1 MCFKMGSFGTSN
13 WITRWVQ
20 GWKFKTHS
28 FFPPPLQGGLSMA
41 SWSLLLQLLKTRHT
55 HVQKKKCKPAFQT
68 QTPVPSPGSRRG
80 GWWPQPFCCFNRHS
94 RQDPWLQEEEG
105 GGWQQDRLAGWLW
118 NPAWQPDSPSPSRHL
133 AARSPALPLHRWN
146 SQPSKSVGSTSVDQ
160 PPMDWKYLEK
170 KITLL
175 LTHAM

>member
-1 MCFKMGSFGTSN
+1 MGSFGTSN

-80 GWWPQPFCCFNRHS
+80 GWWPQPFCCFYRHS

-105 GGWQQDRLAGWLW
+105 GADSRTGWL
-118 NPAWQPDSPSPSRHL
+118 ADCEILHDSL
-133 AARSPALPLHRWN
+133 TVPLHLDIWLHAPQLSLSTAETVSPPN
-146 SQPSKSVGSTSVDQ
+146 QWVPHPWTNHPWTENIWKKKSRCCWHTQCS
-160 PPMDWKYLEK
+160 
-170 KITLL
+170 
-175 LTHAM
+175 